1 MKKHQQPP
9 VESATLGLS
18 RRRAIQGLAA
28 AALPLGSIELAQAAV
43 QGNGNT
49 ASWAMGSDPAID
61 AQAFARR
68 FTTALL
74 NPLSPTA
81 LGTISGIYKPDGSS
95 GTTYTIKASQGQQ
108 NVLGIPGVSTTIWGY
123 HNSETGPMF
132 PGRSFE
138 VRSGTA
144 ITVRWMNNLATA
156 AGTPLPHLLPVDQT
170 ITIQSPTTGVPL
182 AVHHHGGDTDYSYD
196 GTPDQWSTP
205 NRRHVGPGIA
215 TDNSRGQ
222 YPAGQTVVNALYQ
235 NQQEASL
242 HWYHD
247 HAESL
252 TRTNV
257 QAGLAGLYVVR
268 DANEDLLCATAVI
281 PSRDYEVAL
290 VLQDRTFDA
299 SGNLTYSAS
308 PVDYPGP
315 IAPNFPAN
323 NPTHMPENFGD
334 VICVNGAAWPVM
346 KVEARSYRVRLLN
359 GSDSRFYTLN
369 FGSRTGVYQIGTDL
383 GMMNKG
389 VKLSAVTIAP
399 GERVDLVL
407 DFSAYGGLLPALL
420 QPTVNV
426 DVTNSAPTPFPGGGA
441 PVGGAT
447 LVMRFSVSLNFNLL
461 KADPSPWLLPL
472 QNLRPLLPQLA
483 AVPTVPSKV
492 RRVLLAEGVDEY
504 GRITPMLGTYDPT
517 GVANQGTLSL
527 HDPIT
532 ETPTVGTSEVWEFWN
547 TTVDSHPVH
556 MHLVDFRV
564 LNRQAFNGS
573 VGAKVMS
580 NGWDGVVLQ
589 PGAALIGAAVAAPAT
604 EQGAKDTVVCPSG
617 QVTRIVV
624 NFKRR
629 GTYVYHC
636 HILSHEEH
644 DMMRF
649 YKVV

>member
-1 MKKHQQPP
+1 
-9 VESATLGLS
+9 
-18 RRRAIQGLAA
+18 
-28 AALPLGSIELAQAAV
+28 
-43 QGNGNT
+43 
-49 ASWAMGSDPAID
+49 
-61 AQAFARR
+61 
-68 FTTALL
+68 
-74 NPLSPTA
+74 
-81 LGTISGIYKPDGSS
+81 
-95 GTTYTIKASQGQQ
+95 
-108 NVLGIPGVSTTIWGY
+108 
-123 HNSETGPMF
+123 
-132 PGRSFE
+132 
-138 VRSGTA
+138 
-144 ITVRWMNNLATA
+144 
-156 AGTPLPHLLPVDQT
+156 
-170 ITIQSPTTGVPL
+170 
-182 AVHHHGGDTDYSYD
+182 
-196 GTPDQWSTP
+196 
-205 NRRHVGPGIA
+205 
-215 TDNSRGQ
+215 
-222 YPAGQTVVNALYQ
+222 
-235 NQQEASL
+235 
-242 HWYHD
+242 
-247 HAESL
+247 
-252 TRTNV
+252 
-257 QAGLAGLYVVR
+257 
-268 DANEDLLCATAVI
+268 
-281 PSRDYEVAL
+281 
-290 VLQDRTFDA
+290 
-299 SGNLTYSAS
+299 
-308 PVDYPGP
+308 
-315 IAPNFPAN
+315 
-323 NPTHMPENFGD
+323 
-334 VICVNGAAWPVM
+334 
-346 KVEARSYRVRLLN
+346 
-359 GSDSRFYTLN
+359 
-369 FGSRTGVYQIGTDL
+369 
-383 GMMNKG
+383 MNKG